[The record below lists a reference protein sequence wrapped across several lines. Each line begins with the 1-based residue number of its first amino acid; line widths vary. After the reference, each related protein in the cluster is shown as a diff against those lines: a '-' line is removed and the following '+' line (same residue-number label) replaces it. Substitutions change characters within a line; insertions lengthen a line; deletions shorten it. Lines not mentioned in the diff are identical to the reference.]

1 MTLKTTFIKPEIEIQ
16 QVCFFKQLGKDG
28 LILEGFSL
36 WLHPTKN
43 VPNHYSE
50 HDVQYFCIESTEN
63 KTYVPATIKSD
74 PIETRLQ

>member
-1 MTLKTTFIKPEIEIQ
+1 MTLKSTFIKSEIEIYQ
-16 QVCFFKQLGKDG
+16 GCFFKQLGKDG

-63 KTYVPATIKSD
+63 KT
-74 PIETRLQ
+74 